1 MKILLINPPYIT
13 LTARFGTGHQVPL
26 GLLMVG
32 GPLLDA
38 GHQVRLF
45 DAERWRISNQVIVDE
60 VKNFDPQIVM
70 TGHAGSTSA
79 HPVCV
84 KMLSAI
90 KRSCPDV
97 ITVYGGVY
105 PSFHAEEILEK
116 EHAIDII
123 VKGEGEAVSIDL
135 IDTIESERPLH
146 KVLGIAYRDRNKV
159 IFTPPRP
166 PISSLDAFRIGWE
179 LIESWDDYQCFGL
192 GRAAIIQFSRGCP
205 HNCTY
210 CGQREFWVE
219 WRHRNPVKVV
229 DEIEWLHR
237 VYNVRFFTLADENPA
252 SNKSAWCSFL
262 EEMAARDIPVHFFA
276 SIRTTD
282 IVRDRDILHLYKKA
296 GIQYVLLGIESTEP
310 EVLKEI
316 KKGSTI
322 RQDLEACRLLKKHG
336 IFSIVAHVVGLIDE
350 TLGTFWTSIR
360 KLIHYNG
367 DFVNA
372 TYITP
377 HSWTSFGRQV
387 KDHPVVQS
395 DLSMWDYRH
404 QILAQPNLSPW
415 KIFIA
420 VKMLELCVQAR
431 PGKLW
436 DILKTKDR
444 FLRRQLLWSFFH
456 TGLVWFGEILIWAIR
471 SSKQI
476 LIHHEFSKKLVG
488 ELKANHSIMEKCQV
502 LLHSYFYERN
512 SR

>member
-1 MKILLINPPYIT
+1 M
-13 LTARFGTGHQVPL
+13 
-26 GLLMVG
+26 
-32 GPLLDA
+32 DA

-123 VKGEGEAVSIDL
+123 VTGEGEAVSIDL

-219 WRHRNPVKVV
+219 WRHRNPAKVV

-237 VYNVRFFTLADENPA
+237 VYNVRFFTLADENPCVEP
-252 SNKSAWCSFL
+252 NQHGVVLL
-262 EEMAARDIPVHFFA
+262 EEMAARDIPVHF
-276 SIRTTD
+276 
-282 IVRDRDILHLYKKA
+282 
-296 GIQYVLLGIESTEP
+296 
-310 EVLKEI
+310 
-316 KKGSTI
+316 
-322 RQDLEACRLLKKHG
+322 
-336 IFSIVAHVVGLIDE
+336 
-350 TLGTFWTSIR
+350 
-360 KLIHYNG
+360 
-367 DFVNA
+367 
-372 TYITP
+372 
-377 HSWTSFGRQV
+377 
-387 KDHPVVQS
+387 
-395 DLSMWDYRH
+395 
-404 QILAQPNLSPW
+404 
-415 KIFIA
+415 
-420 VKMLELCVQAR
+420 LCFDS
-431 PGKLW
+431 G
-436 DILKTKDR
+436 
-444 FLRRQLLWSFFH
+444 
-456 TGLVWFGEILIWAIR
+456 
-471 SSKQI
+471 
-476 LIHHEFSKKLVG
+476 
-488 ELKANHSIMEKCQV
+488 
-502 LLHSYFYERN
+502 Y
-512 SR
+512 

>member
-1 MKILLINPPYIT
+1 M
-13 LTARFGTGHQVPL
+13 
-26 GLLMVG
+26 
-32 GPLLDA
+32 
-38 GHQVRLF
+38 
-45 DAERWRISNQVIVDE
+45 IS
-60 VKNFDPQIVM
+60 
-70 TGHAGSTSA
+70 
-79 HPVCV
+79 
-84 KMLSAI
+84 LS
-90 KRSCPDV
+90 
-97 ITVYGGVY
+97 
-105 PSFHAEEILEK
+105 
-116 EHAIDII
+116 
-123 VKGEGEAVSIDL
+123 
-135 IDTIESERPLH
+135 
-146 KVLGIAYRDRNKV
+146 
-159 IFTPPRP
+159 IF
-166 PISSLDAFRIGWE
+166 
-179 LIESWDDYQCFGL
+179 Y
-192 GRAAIIQFSRGCP
+192 
-205 HNCTY
+205 
-210 CGQREFWVE
+210 
-219 WRHRNPVKVV
+219 
-229 DEIEWLHR
+229 
-237 VYNVRFFTLADENPA
+237 
-252 SNKSAWCSFL
+252 
-262 EEMAARDIPVHFFA
+262 A
-276 SIRTTD
+276 SIRATD

-395 DLSMWDYRH
+395 DLSMWDYRN

-420 VKMLELCVQAR
+420 VKTLELYVQAR

-444 FLRRQLLWSFFH
+444 FLRHQLLWTFFH

-476 LIHHEFSKKLVG
+476 LIHDGFSKKLVG